1 MKSFLIYIVTIPLLL
16 LASCHSKKSVSI
28 SEQTR
33 YDTTAV
39 RNGSA
44 ETAISVSVLRELAAD
59 MDSVEIY
66 FHPFYDDTSIDRGGI
81 DSSVIKR
88 IPGFI
93 RDQPYSFPL
102 CSTTGI
108 GLIKAKRLSLNDR
121 GKAETASAS
130 RALQHDSIQSSAK
143 SDIEENTAVEDTKV
157 AEPADNTWMFIV
169 FCIAAGIMLYFQH
182 KG

>member
-1 MKSFLIYIVTIPLLL
+1 MKGFLIYIVTIPLLL
-16 LASCHSKKSVSI
+16 MASCHSKKSVSI

-81 DSSVIKR
+81 DSSVIKH

-93 RDQPYSFPL
+93 RYHPYSFPL
-102 CSTTGI
+102 CSTMGI

-143 SDIEENTAVEDTKV
+143 SDIEEKYINE
-157 AEPADNTWMFIV
+157 E
-169 FCIAAGIMLYFQH
+169 
-182 KG
+182 

>member
-1 MKSFLIYIVTIPLLL
+1 MKGFLIYIVTIPLLL
-16 LASCHSKKSVSI
+16 MASCHSKKSVSI

-66 FHPFYDDTSIDRGGI
+66 FHPFYDDTSIKTYGTDTSANGAVPRYYPFPFWTGMGT
-81 DSSVIKR
+81 
-88 IPGFI
+88 GFT
-93 RDQPYSFPL
+93 L
-102 CSTTGI
+102 
-108 GLIKAKRLSLNDR
+108 KAKRLSLNDR